1 MSFPMT
7 VRSLIVAAAIAAL
20 SLAGSLAGPPALA
33 AAPRPQTTP
42 LADPN
47 LFISPSGQPFRS
59 KAGEPYPVVAWFNK
73 TDTNHDGKIDR
84 EEFKAEAKAF
94 FDMMNVR
101 KNGVIDDEIID
112 VYEKKVVPE
121 ILSANILQPGAAS
134 TSGETGYAAPGSD
147 YKTQRQGA
155 AQFGLL
161 NNAEPL
167 RSADHSFRGL
177 IRLPD
182 MLAQA
187 DANFD
192 ALDEDHRGYL
202 TLEDLPRPPAEE
214 VATPMKT
221 PPPKKK

>member
-1 MSFPMT
+1 MT
-7 VRSLIVAAAIAAL
+7 LRSLTLAAAGLAAL
-20 SLAGSLAGPPALA
+20 SLAGAAVA

-42 LADPN
+42 LAEPN

-59 KAGEPYPVVAWFNK
+59 RAGEPYPVVAWFEK
-73 TDTNHDGKIDR
+73 TDANHDGKIDR

-101 KNGVIDDEIID
+101 KNGVIDDEIIAL
-112 VYEKKVVPE
+112 YEKKVVPE
-121 ILSANILQPGAAS
+121 ILTANVLQPGAAS
-134 TSGETGYAAPGSD
+134 TTSGAYSSSD

-155 AQFGLL
+155 AQFGLI

-192 ALDEDHRGYL
+192 ILDEDHRGYL
-202 TLEDLPRPPAEE
+202 TLEDLPRPPAEQ
-214 VATPMKT
+214 VAQPAKT